1 MYFLSSQPF
10 LKMWYSTPNR
20 NGMSV
25 PERIRTYSSAL
36 AAVRVKRGS
45 TTIILQAFSLAC
57 SMCSMLTG
65 CASAAFEP
73 MYNAHLL
80 FCISL
85 YAFVIAPQ
93 PHELAT
99 PETVVEWQMRA
110 WWSQLLLPPR
120 LTNLRSRYDCSLLC
134 LDEPIQYIASG
145 PLALR
150 RSRILALISASAVSQ
165 LMRSYLPF
173 TSFIG

>member
-20 NGMSV
+20 NGMSE
-25 PERIRTYSSAL
+25 PERMRTYSSAL

-45 TTIILQAFSLAC
+45 TTIILVPVSLAC

-80 FCISL
+80 FCMSL
-85 YAFVIAPQ
+85 YELVMAP
-93 PHELAT
+93 
-99 PETVVEWQMRA
+99 
-110 WWSQLLLPPR
+110 
-120 LTNLRSRYDCSLLC
+120 
-134 LDEPIQYIASG
+134 
-145 PLALR
+145 
-150 RSRILALISASAVSQ
+150 
-165 LMRSYLPF
+165 
-173 TSFIG
+173 